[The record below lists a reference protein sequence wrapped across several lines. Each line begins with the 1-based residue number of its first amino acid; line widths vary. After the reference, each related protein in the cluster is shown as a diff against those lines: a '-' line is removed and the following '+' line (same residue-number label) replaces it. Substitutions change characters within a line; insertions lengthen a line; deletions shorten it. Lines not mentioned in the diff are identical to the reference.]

1 MFTELVKKNRS
12 IRFYD
17 DTTVSFSELKSM
29 IDDARFS
36 SSTLNKQVIRYIL
49 ITDTQLTKQI
59 FSMTNL
65 PTKAKV
71 PLKNRPKAFIVMI
84 VDKDLQLSERFL
96 YYNIGIATQN
106 LTLSATEKELSC
118 IVLHS
123 INFENLDKVLK
134 LDSHKKSVSL
144 IGIGKSIQK
153 VEIANIENDTENLT
167 YYEKNDIHMVPK
179 LTTKALVYREI

>member
-17 DTTVSFSELKSM
+17 DTAVSVSELRSL
-29 IDDARFS
+29 IDDARLS
-36 SSTLNKQVIRYIL
+36 SSTLNKQVVRYIL
-49 ITDTQLTKQI
+49 ITDTQLTEQI
-59 FSMTNL
+59 FNMTNL

-71 PLKNRPKAFIVMI
+71 PLQNRPKAFVVMI

-106 LTLSATEKELSC
+106 LTLSATEKELGC

-123 INFENLDKVLK
+123 ISFDDLDKLLK
-134 LDSHKKSVSL
+134 LDSQKKSVSL
-144 IGIGKSIQK
+144 IGIGKPIQK
-153 VEIANIENDTENLT
+153 VAIANIGASIT
-167 YYEKNDIHMVPK
+167 
-179 LTTKALVYREI
+179 